1 MPSGDASKVSD
12 HDAVNP
18 RETPSPP
25 TVTRP
30 RGPSGRAGSEL
41 PRLVASAAARSSSM
55 PSSSDAAR
63 ARDAPLGVLVH
74 AHAVLAKGTSFA
86 FWPSGLPRRYPPA
99 VIGERRRQFP
109 DRVPGA
115 NTPPI
120 EAAAST
126 DAPLAVA
133 IDRQALHSV
142 RLRREII
149 SKSLRASRWFR
160 SRVAKSSFI
169 RCQIAEGLA
178 RSGVDGVRD
187 VHLDGGDASGEAR

>member
-1 MPSGDASKVSD
+1 
-12 HDAVNP
+12 
-18 RETPSPP
+18 
-25 TVTRP
+25 
-30 RGPSGRAGSEL
+30 
-41 PRLVASAAARSSSM
+41 M

-74 AHAVLAKGTSFA
+74 ADAVRAKATSCA
-86 FWPSGLPRRYPPA
+86 FWPSGLPRRYPA
-99 VIGERRRQFP
+99 ARIEERRRQLR

-120 EAAAST
+120 KAAAST

-149 SKSLRASRWFR
+149 SKSAANIVGESLVS
-160 SRVAKSSFI
+160 KSS
-169 RCQIAEGLA
+169 CQIAEGLA

>member
-1 MPSGDASKVSD
+1 M
-12 HDAVNP
+12 
-18 RETPSPP
+18 
-25 TVTRP
+25 
-30 RGPSGRAGSEL
+30 
-41 PRLVASAAARSSSM
+41 
-55 PSSSDAAR
+55 
-63 ARDAPLGVLVH
+63 PLGVLVH
-74 AHAVLAKGTSFA
+74 ADAVRAKGTSCA
-86 FWPSGLPRRYPPA
+86 FWQSGLPRRYPA
-99 VIGERRRQFP
+99 ARIGERRRQLC

-115 NTPPI
+115 NTLPI

-142 RLRREII
+142 KLRREII

-160 SRVAKSSFI
+160 SRVAKSSFV
-169 RCQIAEGLA
+169 QIAEGLA

>member
-1 MPSGDASKVSD
+1 
-12 HDAVNP
+12 
-18 RETPSPP
+18 
-25 TVTRP
+25 
-30 RGPSGRAGSEL
+30 
-41 PRLVASAAARSSSM
+41 M

-63 ARDAPLGVLVH
+63 ARDVPLGVLVH
-74 AHAVLAKGTSFA
+74 ADAVRAKGTSCA
-86 FWPSGLPRRYPPA
+86 FLQSGLPRRYPA
-99 VIGERRRQFP
+99 ARIGERRRQLC

-149 SKSLRASRWFR
+149 SKSAANIEGESLVS
-160 SRVAKSSFI
+160 KSS
-169 RCQIAEGLA
+169 CQIESFVPRNRRRSSALGCRRRA
-178 RSGVDGVRD
+178 RCPP
-187 VHLDGGDASGEAR
+187 